1 MRRLVWLGLLITLLV
16 YSIAVILFGY
26 KDPIALSIHF
36 SRFAL
41 TTAALIIFL
50 PRLEEVFAY
59 IPAPD
64 RHYMIFS
71 LNFILV
77 SNWLFSVWNGIGL
90 IFGINTNVFSSPVS
104 GALSFLV
111 VISCVSLLLIPS
123 ITKRKIVKVRAVV
136 IGLLAAVVLVFGL
149 PQAHKLLTLFQ

>member
-16 YSIAVILFGY
+16 YIGTVLLFGY
-26 KDPIALSIHF
+26 GDSIALSIHF

-50 PRLEEVFAY
+50 PRLDEVFAY

-71 LNFILV
+71 INFILI

-90 IFGINTNVFSSPVS
+90 IFKVNTNVFSSPVS

-111 VISCVSLLLIPS
+111 VISCMSLLLIPS
-123 ITKRKIVKVRAVV
+123 ITEKKITKIRAVAV
-136 IGLLAAVVLVFGL
+136 GIVAAIILVFGL
-149 PQAHKLLTLFQ
+149 PQAHKLLTLLR